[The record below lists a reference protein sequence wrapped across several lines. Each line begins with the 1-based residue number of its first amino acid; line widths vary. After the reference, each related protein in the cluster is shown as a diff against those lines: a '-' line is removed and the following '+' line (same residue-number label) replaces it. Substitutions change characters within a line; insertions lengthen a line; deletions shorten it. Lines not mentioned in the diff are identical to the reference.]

1 MTPYVENMDRFE
13 MVAKRGYTDNV
24 IPVVL
29 LTKGIVTL
37 WLKRCD
43 LIHP

>member
-13 MVAKRGYTDNV
+13 MVPKQRADNM

-29 LTKGIVTL
+29 TKGMNSY
-37 WLKRCD
+37 R
-43 LIHP
+43 